1 MESEIPKDPVTL
13 RKYILEKRK
22 NLSETERT
30 LRFNK
35 ILNQF
40 YEIPRYKRSKHL
52 LAYYGILRNAE
63 FDTLG
68 LMEKILQDGKHLYL
82 TRCIPNQIQLEI
94 YEIHDPIND
103 LEPGMFKIM
112 EPKTDLE
119 KLNDFEKLDIIIVP
133 GLVYDCW
140 GMRYGYGKGYYD
152 SLLGKQSVNNALKIS
167 FALSFSVMDFKLKSH
182 ELDVPMDMIITEN
195 EKIIMKSKLV

>member
-1 MESEIPKDPVTL
+1 MNSEIPKDPVTL
-13 RKYILEKRK
+13 RKYILDKRK
-22 NLSETERT
+22 KLSESERN

-40 YEIPRYKRSKHL
+40 YKTPRYKTSKHI
-52 LAYYGILRNAE
+52 LAYFGISRNAE

-103 LEPGMFKIM
+103 LEAGMFKIM
-112 EPKTDLE
+112 EPRTDLE
-119 KLNDFEKLDIIIVP
+119 KLHDFGKLDIIIVP
-133 GLVYDCW
+133 GLVFDRW

-167 FALSFSVMDFKLKSH
+167 FALSFSVMDFRLKSH
-182 ELDVPMDMIITEN
+182 HLDVPMDKIINEK

>member
-1 MESEIPKDPVTL
+1 MDSEIPKDPVTL

-22 NLSETERT
+22 KLSESERN
-30 LRFNK
+30 LRFSK

-40 YEIPRYKRSKHL
+40 YNLSEYREATHIT
-52 LAYYGILRNAE
+52 AYYGISRNAE
-63 FDTLG
+63 FNTLG

-112 EPKTDLE
+112 EPKKELE

-133 GLVYDCW
+133 GLVYDRW

-152 SLLGKQSVNNALKIS
+152 SLLGKHSVNNALKIS
-167 FALSFSVMDFKLKSH
+167 FAFSFSVMDFRLKSH
-182 ELDVPMDMIITEN
+182 KLDVPVDILITEIEN
-195 EKIIMKSKLV
+195 IMMKSN

>member
-1 MESEIPKDPVTL
+1 MDMEIPKDPVAL

-22 NLSETERT
+22 KLSESERN

-40 YEIPRYKRSKHL
+40 YKTSRYRRSKHI
-52 LAYYGILRNAE
+52 LAYFGISKNAE
-63 FDTLG
+63 FNTLG

-103 LEPGMFKIM
+103 LEVGMFKIM
-112 EPKTDLE
+112 EPKTNLE

-133 GLVYDCW
+133 GLVFDRW

-152 SLLGKQSVNNALKIS
+152 SLLGKISLNDALKIS
-167 FALSFSVMDFKLKSH
+167 FALSFSVMNFRLISH
-182 ELDVPMDMIITEN
+182 KLDVPMDIIITEY
-195 EKIIMKSKLV
+195 ERILIKP

>member
-1 MESEIPKDPVTL
+1 MDSEIPKDPVAL

-22 NLSETERT
+22 NLSESERN

-40 YEIPRYKRSKHL
+40 YKTPRYKRSKHI
-52 LAYYGILRNAE
+52 LAYYGISRNAE

-103 LEPGMFKIM
+103 LEAGMFNIM
-112 EPKTDLE
+112 EPKTNLE
-119 KLNDFEKLDIIIVP
+119 KMNDFLKLDIIIVP
-133 GLVYDCW
+133 GLVFDRY

-152 SLLGKQSVNNALKIS
+152 SLLGKSSVNNALKIS
-167 FALSFSVMDFKLKSH
+167 FALSFSVMDFRLKSH
-182 ELDVPMDMIITEN
+182 KLDVPMDMIITEN
-195 EKIIMKSKLV
+195 EKIIIISK

>member
-1 MESEIPKDPVTL
+1 MNSEIPKDPVTL
-13 RKYILEKRK
+13 RKYILDKRK
-22 NLSETERT
+22 KLSESERN

-40 YEIPRYKRSKHL
+40 YKTPRYKTSKHI
-52 LAYYGILRNAE
+52 LAYFGISRNAE

-103 LEPGMFKIM
+103 LEAGMFKIM
-112 EPKTDLE
+112 EPRTDLE
-119 KLNDFEKLDIIIVP
+119 KLHDFGKLDIIIVP
-133 GLVYDCW
+133 GLVFDRW

-167 FALSFSVMDFKLKSH
+167 FALSFSVMDFRLKSH
-182 ELDVPMDMIITEN
+182 HLDVPMDMIINEK

>member
-1 MESEIPKDPVTL
+1 MESEIPKNPVTL

-22 NLSETERT
+22 NLSESERT

-40 YEIPRYKRSKHL
+40 YKTPRYRKSKHI
-52 LAYYGILRNAE
+52 LAYFGISRNAE
-63 FDTLG
+63 FNTVS

-103 LEPGMFKIM
+103 LEAGMFKIM
-112 EPKTDLE
+112 EPKTNLE
-119 KLNDFEKLDIIIVP
+119 KLNDFDKLDIIIVP
-133 GLVYDCW
+133 GLVFDRW

-152 SLLGKQSVNNALKIS
+152 SLLGKHSVNNALKVS
-167 FALSFSVMDFKLKSH
+167 FALSFSVMDFQLISH
-182 ELDVPMDMIITEN
+182 KLDVPMDIIITEN
-195 EKIIMKSKLV
+195 EKIFMKS

>member
-1 MESEIPKDPVTL
+1 MDLEIPRDPVAL

-22 NLSETERT
+22 NLSESERN
-30 LRFNK
+30 LRFSK

-40 YEIPRYKRSKHL
+40 YKTQRYRRSKHI
-52 LAYYGILRNAE
+52 LAYFGIYRNAE
-63 FDTLG
+63 FNTIC

-103 LEPGMFKIM
+103 LEVGMFKIM
-112 EPKTDLE
+112 EPKTNLE
-119 KLNDFEKLDIIIVP
+119 KMKDFEKLDIIIVP
-133 GLVYDCW
+133 GLVFDRW

-152 SLLGKQSVNNALKIS
+152 SLLGKQSVRNALKIS
-167 FALSFSVMDFKLKSH
+167 FALSFSLMDFRLKSH
-182 ELDVPMDMIITEN
+182 ELDVPIEIILTEN
-195 EKIIMKSKLV
+195 EKIIMKTK

>member
-22 NLSETERT
+22 ILSESERT
-30 LRFNK
+30 SRFNK

-40 YEIPRYKRSKHL
+40 YKTPRYKNSKHI
-52 LAYYGILRNAE
+52 LAYYGISRNAE
-63 FDTLG
+63 FNTQG

-103 LEPGMFKIM
+103 LETGMFKIM
-112 EPKTDLE
+112 EPKINLE
-119 KLNDFEKLDIIIVP
+119 KLYDFGKLDIIIVP
-133 GLVYDCW
+133 GLVFDHW

-152 SLLGKQSVNNALKIS
+152 SLLGKQSVNNTLKIS
-167 FALSFSVMDFKLKSH
+167 FALSFSVMDFRLKSH
-182 ELDVPMDMIITEN
+182 KLDIPMDMIITEN

>member
-1 MESEIPKDPVTL
+1 MDLEIPKDPVAL

-22 NLSETERT
+22 KLSESERN

-40 YEIPRYKRSKHL
+40 YKTSRYRRSKYI
-52 LAYYGILRNAE
+52 LAYFGISKNAE
-63 FDTLG
+63 FNTLG

-103 LEPGMFKIM
+103 LEVGMFKIM
-112 EPKTDLE
+112 EPKTNLE

-133 GLVYDCW
+133 GLVFDRW

-152 SLLGKQSVNNALKIS
+152 SLLGKISLNDALKIS
-167 FALSFSVMDFKLKSH
+167 FALSFSVMNFRLISH
-182 ELDVPMDMIITEN
+182 KLDVPMDIIITEY
-195 EKIIMKSKLV
+195 ERILIKP